1 MPVTI
6 IRRTYLWSLQAFI
19 FLTSGELVNTSILWG
34 WSEWKAGGGN
44 GEFCRWNE
52 FLSVGMDFRSCDKY
66 KANAFFFLLLFFK
79 NALAL
84 VKTVIFLFQL
94 FCLQW

>member
-1 MPVTI
+1 M
-6 IRRTYLWSLQAFI
+6 WSLQAFI

-66 KANAFFFLLLFFK
+66 KANAFFFFFFFK
-79 NALAL
+79 KCIGLGQDCH
-84 VKTVIFLFQL
+84 FLISIIL
-94 FCLQW
+94 PSVVNIKY